1 MNRDRSRGFTLI
13 ECLVVVA
20 IIGALI
26 AFLLPAVQQAREAAR
41 RTQCLN
47 NLRQIGIALHNYH
60 DSFDCLPI
68 GRVKTYDPRYAG
80 PNPPCSS
87 GFVDKSFEIEILP
100 YIDQSA
106 LYNSINQSLAI
117 QVAENAT
124 CHTIKVDSFVCP
136 DDPRAAQ
143 PILLN
148 PNELSQFG
156 LPDSSAGPRRM
167 SLTSYSGCVGTTP
180 VIAFPL
186 PSNGCKIP
194 PQCVTQSNGC
204 FNDLPQIR
212 FSSITDGLAQTIFV
226 CEKATTTF
234 EFLSILDPEKP
245 SKYGW
250 YITGNW
256 GDTLFTSLYPPNAF
270 RKIGI
275 VALDAQIQSA
285 SSYHPGGVN
294 ALLGDGSVRFIK
306 DTVQSWS
313 FSTAT
318 GRPASMTMTSGG
330 WWQGIPNPG
339 IWQALATRSGG
350 EVVEAG
356 SF

>member
-41 RTQCLN
+41 RSQCLN
-47 NLRQIGIALHNYH
+47 NLRQIGLALHSYH

-87 GFVDKSFEIEILP
+87 GIVDKSFEVEILP

-106 LYNSINQSLAI
+106 LYNSINQSLTI
-117 QVAENAT
+117 LGAENAT

-136 DDPRAAQ
+136 DDPRAFQ
-143 PILLN
+143 PIALN
-148 PNELSQFG
+148 PNALSTFG
-156 LPDSSAGPRRM
+156 LPDSPSGPRRM
-167 SLTSYSGCVGTTP
+167 SLTSYSGCIGTTP

-186 PSNGCKIP
+186 TSNGCKIP
-194 PQCVTQSNGC
+194 PQCVTQCNGC
-204 FNDLPQIR
+204 FNDVSPIR
-212 FSSITDGLAQTIFV
+212 FASITDGLAQTIFV

-234 EFLSILDPEKP
+234 DYLSILDPETP
-245 SKYGW
+245 PKYGW
-250 YITGNW
+250 YVTGNW

-313 FSTAT
+313 FSPVS

-330 WWQGIPNPG
+330 WWQGIPSPG

-350 EVVEAG
+350 EVIDAG
-356 SF
+356 SY